1 MNRIK
6 KIFIGVVFFIALYFI
21 GINTSDNV
29 ACAKSWDT
37 CPGAGNVPVSEI
49 YPGVNFVDSVGLNFK
64 ITGKNIPPNQVFRI
78 DVGAP
83 ACTSEVKCLKRSD
96 STTTSPFNG
105 TASYGD
111 IQTIGCS
118 SGGCDDNLQV
128 NAYFSGGSFNGTC
141 RVYAGDGTP
150 DVYLPDATQSDNIK
164 SRNGTEM
171 SFFFY
176 FDCETPPT
184 PSPTPTTESTPTP
197 SPTKI
202 PTPTIGVTQPP
213 GNTPPP
219 TNVPG
224 TPTPTLACPVPGTPA
239 GVIVTCI
246 GCDGGSSVI
255 PTPTPK
261 ISTPIPSPTS
271 GDQTPIT
278 PTGNQ
283 PTVTPTRAP
292 TATPTPKSNAG
303 KPGSSCSVPTDCISG
318 ICSVSNINGLPI
330 SSGICQ

>member
-1 MNRIK
+1 MNQIT
-6 KIFIGVVFFIALYFI
+6 KIFIGVVFFIALYLI
-21 GINTSDNV
+21 GTTTSENV
-29 ACAKSWDT
+29 ACARSWDT

-49 YPGVNFVDSVGLNFK
+49 YPGQNYVDSVGLNFK

-78 DVGAP
+78 DVGAA

-105 TASYGD
+105 TASYGN

-141 RVYAGDGTP
+141 KVYAGDGTP
-150 DVYLPDATQSDNIK
+150 DVLLPDATQSENIK

-176 FDCETPPT
+176 FDCDAPLE
-184 PSPTPTTESTPTP
+184 
-197 SPTKI
+197 
-202 PTPTIGVTQPP
+202 PTPTITPTPGVTVTPKITITPTVGVTQPP

-219 TNVPG
+219 TNTPG
-224 TPTPTLACPVPGTPA
+224 TPTPTLACPIPATP
-239 GVIVTCI
+239 VKVTVTCI
-246 GCDGGSSVI
+246 GCDGGSNPIPTLTPTPITSE
-255 PTPTPK
+255 PTPTGGGE
-261 ISTPIPSPTS
+261 SV
-271 GDQTPIT
+271 T

-283 PTVTPTRAP
+283 PTTTPRVPTPTIDNSN
-292 TATPTPKSNAG
+292 PKG
-303 KPGSSCSVPTDCISG
+303 KPGEACNLPTDCISG
-318 ICSVSNINGLPI
+318 ICKQISLPGLPI
-330 SSGICQ
+330 IQKVCQ